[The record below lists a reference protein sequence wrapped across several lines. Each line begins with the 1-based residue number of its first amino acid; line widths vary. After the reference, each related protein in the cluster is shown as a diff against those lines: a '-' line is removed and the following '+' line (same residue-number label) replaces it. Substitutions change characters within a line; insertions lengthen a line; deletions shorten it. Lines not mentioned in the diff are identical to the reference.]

1 MYDFICGNIA
11 ARPFFGGLVL
21 YLAGNYAGYL
31 AIWLSGYLAIWL
43 TQRLLRS
50 LGQGHPI
57 RFFPRSLSAV
67 N

>member
-1 MYDFICGNIA
+1 MCYIWQVIT
-11 ARPFFGGLVL
+11 
-21 YLAGNYAGYL
+21 LAIWLSGYL

-57 RFFPRSLSAV
+57 RFFPGACPQLIKV
-67 N
+67 K